1 MTLLSHIASSSFP
14 YRALTIK
21 IYAMMHLHG
30 IGLATL
36 MHLATAEL
44 CVGLDGNANYCPST
58 NDYSLSSSSVCLNY
72 QHFCG
77 NVIQSPKEVQRK
89 AGENQSQIITGHES
103 TVNLN
108 SQWSHYPDC
117 VATSQTGNEYCLYTS
132 TTFANNRGISIW
144 ATPRGASRF
153 LALPAFADPDV
164 LIDANAEFSPPFI
177 QSQIPGRGLGLVAN
191 KTLHR
196 GDLILSNTPLYIVDE
211 SLYEELDLQKRAPFQ
226 EKAIKQLPPSSSKK
240 FMDLCGHWG
249 GDHIDDV
256 INTNS
261 FAIDLWEGTEHETA
275 INIVLPEISRFNHDC
290 RPNAQYHFDIETLT
304 HHVQALRPIAP
315 GEELTVTYIDPV
327 QTRQRRQEELHWNW
341 GFKCSCSSCTQ
352 ANAVAAASDTRIRQ
366 ISALTKHLSDRSANS
381 RATPQMAE
389 LLISLYEQERV
400 LAPVAEAYAFAACEY
415 NAVGEGYLA
424 MKYASLAVEVG
435 LLYEGSRYSNVMDMK
450 KLLEEPSKHW
460 SWKFRLSHGNKT

>member
-1 MTLLSHIASSSFP
+1 MV
-14 YRALTIK
+14 
-21 IYAMMHLHG
+21 HLRNS
-30 IGLATL
+30 IGLAAL
-36 MHLATAEL
+36 MHLATSEL
-44 CVGLDGNANYCPST
+44 CIGLDSNADYCPST
-58 NDYSLSSSSVCLNY
+58 VDHPLLSFPVCLNY
-72 QHFCG
+72 QHSCG
-77 NVIQSPKEVQRK
+77 NAIQSPREPQRK
-89 AGENQSQIITGHES
+89 AGENQSQIMIGHES
-103 TVNLN
+103 TIKLN
-108 SQWSHYPDC
+108 SQWSYSPDC
-117 VATSQTGNEYCLYTS
+117 IATSQSGNEYCLYTS

-164 LIDANAEFSPPFI
+164 LMDVNAERNPPFI
-177 QSQIPGRGLGLVAN
+177 QIQIPGRGLGLVAN

-196 GDLILSNTPLYIVDE
+196 GDRILSNTPLYIVDE
-211 SLYEELDLQKRAPFQ
+211 SLYEELDLHIRAPFQ
-226 EKAIKQLPPSSSKK
+226 ERAIKQLPPSSSRS
-240 FMDLCGHWG
+240 FVDLCGHWG

-261 FAIDLWEGTEHETA
+261 FAIDLWEGTENETA
-275 INIVLPEISRFNHDC
+275 INIVLPEISRLNHDC
-290 RPNAQYHFDIETLT
+290 RPNAQYHFDTETLT
-304 HHVQALRPIAP
+304 HHVQALRTISP

-366 ISALTKHLSDRSANS
+366 ISALTKHLSDRSADS

-400 LAPVAEAYAFAACEY
+400 LAPIAEAYAFAAREY

-424 MKYASLAVEVG
+424 MKYASLAVEAG
-435 LLYEGSRYSNVMDMK
+435 LLYEGSQYSNVMDMR

-460 SWKFRLSHGNKT
+460 SWKFRFSHVNKT